1 MGVLIANVVSDKPH
15 LATIYASSTGRFN
28 YPPGKDTL
36 MSVDLFLVGS
46 CGSEDQLSPR
56 NEAEEVRFAFGS
68 ALEMGIA
75 AVGIAAEM

>member
-1 MGVLIANVVSDKPH
+1 ML
-15 LATIYASSTGRFN
+15 TGRFD

-36 MSVDLFLVGS
+36 MSVDLFLVES

-56 NEAEEVRFAFGS
+56 KEPVEVRFAFGS

-75 AVGIAAEM
+75 AVGVATEM